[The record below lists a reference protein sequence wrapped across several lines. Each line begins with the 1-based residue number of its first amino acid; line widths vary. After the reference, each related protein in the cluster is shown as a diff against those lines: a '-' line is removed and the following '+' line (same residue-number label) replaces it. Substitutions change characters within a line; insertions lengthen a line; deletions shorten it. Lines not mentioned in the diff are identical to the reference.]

1 MGFYR
6 TLSSA
11 AFVVIIFL
19 SCAALR
25 AEETV
30 AGELKSAA
38 ELRTAAVAA
47 LHEGDSTS
55 ALRAA
60 DALVEQHAE
69 QASARLLAADVY
81 LRCGKFK
88 EAVKWFDR
96 YLEVSPQS
104 LPSLWQRGIAL
115 YFVHDYKRGAAQFEE
130 HRKVNPNDVENA
142 AWHFLCVAKLD
153 SIDEARRMVLPAP
166 NDPRLPME
174 EVLAMLSSGDAES
187 VRKRMEA
194 LPAGSSARRQADF
207 YGSFYLGLHA
217 DAMGKRDEALHWL
230 RQAAANA
237 PHHYM
242 GDVARVYVAF
252 LEETQPKP

>member
-1 MGFYR
+1 MCFCR
-6 TLSSA
+6 TISSA
-11 AFVVIIFL
+11 AFVMITAFG
-19 SCAALR
+19 CTALT
-25 AEETV
+25 AEENAPDERRT
-30 AGELKSAA
+30 AA
-38 ELRTAAVAA
+38 ELRSEALAA
-47 LHEGDSTS
+47 LHEGDSAS
-55 ALRAA
+55 AVRAA
-60 DALVEQHAE
+60 DALIKQHAD
-69 QASARLLAADVY
+69 QPSARLLAADVY

-104 LPSLWQRGIAL
+104 LPGLWQRGIAL
-115 YFVHDYKRGAAQFEE
+115 YFVRDYKRGAAQFEE

-153 SIDEARRMVLPAP
+153 SIEKARRMVLPAP

-174 EVLAMLSSGDAES
+174 EVLAMLSSGDTES

-217 DAMGKRDEALHWL
+217 DADGDQREALRWL
-230 RQAAANA
+230 RQAAADA

-252 LEETQPKP
+252 LEEPKP